1 MSGLLLYSTQSQSQL
16 AFCINLL
23 IGAPFLQSEEDA
35 ALKENLELMVER
47 LQDKEA
53 GVQKLALEQ
62 LR

>member
-1 MSGLLLYSTQSQSQL
+1 
-16 AFCINLL
+16 
-23 IGAPFLQSEEDA
+23 LQSEEDA

>member
-1 MSGLLLYSTQSQSQL
+1 MSGLLLYSTQPVSAS
-16 AFCINLL
+16 FCTNLL